1 MWSWL
6 GDYAIARAYAANLFD
21 DAQLV
26 ALPSIL
32 EHTADELNALL
43 GTMSFWARLSPRQ
56 RDALAAA
63 NHALHQRLGRP
74 IRSSTVACLV
84 MARRQRRT

>member
-6 GDYAIARAYAANLFD
+6 GDYTIARAYAANLFD

-26 ALPSIL
+26 ALPSLL
-32 EHTADELNALL
+32 EHTADELNALR

-56 RDALAAA
+56 RDA
-63 NHALHQRLGRP
+63 
-74 IRSSTVACLV
+74 
-84 MARRQRRT
+84 